1 MRGQEVKYIK
11 LDDLKRIREY
21 FKLKNKIVMLGLLN
35 IGCNVGMRVSDLTKL
50 KFEDIGKDGIIRL
63 KEQKTGKSREIL
75 LNKPCM
81 KAVTDLKKYYRD
93 LGFDQE
99 GYLFKSTN
107 RAYVKNKEDM
117 AITTLGIN
125 KNLKAV
131 QEMLGLTYP
140 IGTHS
145 FRKTWGY
152 VAYKKTLNIALIMR
166 AFNHSSAEQT
176 LKYIGVEQE
185 NINKLY
191 ENIEV

>member
-1 MRGQEVKYIK
+1 
-11 LDDLKRIREY
+11 
-21 FKLKNKIVMLGLLN
+21 MLGLLN

-75 LNKPCM
+75 LNAPCM
-81 KAVTDLKKYYRD
+81 KAVEKLKKYYKG
-93 LGFDQE
+93 LGFDE
-99 GYLFKSTN
+99 GGYLFKSTN
-107 RAYVKNKEDM
+107 RAYVKNKEDR

-125 KNLKAV
+125 KNLKEAKD
-131 QEMLGLTYP
+131 MLALGYP

-185 NINKLY
+185 NINNLY
-191 ENIEV
+191 EQIEV